1 MKITDFLNS
10 KETLNKVL
18 DVLVERGLDFAKL
31 PQDCFI
37 AGGSVS
43 NVLISMLHGGEPI
56 VNDIDVYVKT
66 DDKNAKV
73 GNSWYP
79 SMYTTEDSIEVLDD
93 DYGRIYISEGGDRM
107 RVVAHR
113 RDGVLNIIQ
122 YAYEK
127 GYQRMNG
134 KPSTKTECELTIE
147 GFDLNCCMAGIDL
160 SNRKIVYNENFVDF
174 LKTKQL
180 KVVNPMAPIQTT
192 IRIYK
197 KLKDLDCYCNVEHEI
212 RFLTVAFRKLT
223 NNQLC
228 KYIGPET
235 EAKYRKYFDF
245 VSKYFTIREP
255 KNSDEIPHN
264 MKDKYFIDTP
274 INPNCKIWLYEP
286 VMDFDIIEEVTSAIR
301 LKRIWYLNYT
311 PKKKSE
317 QDKINKVFYKNV
329 FTGNLSEDAWEYKE
343 GWPVSV
349 VKPIYASSRYSYMMV
364 LAKKDYHKC
373 DFTIKH
379 LNVIDE
385 FTKKHYYI
393 RRVLSKLDTVSEQ
406 YKMVKF
412 IKSLAKKEGEWII
425 GLLENVDN
433 KELPNNFTNEQLV
446 KFIEEEKS
454 KDSQA
459 LVEPLNLNDFI
470 FNKNIK
476 ELISN
481 LQLKMEGTMMG
492 HCVGGY
498 GSQVE
503 RGYSRIFHVE
513 HNGIGSTL
521 ELSLPNLVKPN
532 YNVFIDRGDGPKIE
546 EIIRS
551 TKYEDKFIV
560 RYSDDSTAVLS
571 EKDLGY
577 KVRQHQ
583 GRYPEKGNLTPTER
597 NTYVATELVKFL
609 NQKYF
614 LEKFNIDLTENFAI
628 KKNNLTFV
636 E

>member
-1 MKITDFLNS
+1 
-10 KETLNKVL
+10 
-18 DVLVERGLDFAKL
+18 
-31 PQDCFI
+31 
-37 AGGSVS
+37 
-43 NVLISMLHGGEPI
+43 
-56 VNDIDVYVKT
+56 
-66 DDKNAKV
+66 
-73 GNSWYP
+73 
-79 SMYTTEDSIEVLDD
+79 
-93 DYGRIYISEGGDRM
+93 
-107 RVVAHR
+107 
-113 RDGVLNIIQ
+113 
-122 YAYEK
+122 
-127 GYQRMNG
+127 
-134 KPSTKTECELTIE
+134 
-147 GFDLNCCMAGIDL
+147 
-160 SNRKIVYNENFVDF
+160 
-174 LKTKQL
+174 
-180 KVVNPMAPIQTT
+180 
-192 IRIYK
+192 
-197 KLKDLDCYCNVEHEI
+197 
-212 RFLTVAFRKLT
+212 
-223 NNQLC
+223 
-228 KYIGPET
+228 
-235 EAKYRKYFDF
+235 
-245 VSKYFTIREP
+245 
-255 KNSDEIPHN
+255 
-264 MKDKYFIDTP
+264 
-274 INPNCKIWLYEP
+274 
-286 VMDFDIIEEVTSAIR
+286 
-301 LKRIWYLNYT
+301 
-311 PKKKSE
+311 
-317 QDKINKVFYKNV
+317 
-329 FTGNLSEDAWEYKE
+329 
-343 GWPVSV
+343 
-349 VKPIYASSRYSYMMV
+349 
-364 LAKKDYHKC
+364 
-373 DFTIKH
+373 
-379 LNVIDE
+379 
-385 FTKKHYYI
+385 
-393 RRVLSKLDTVSEQ
+393 
-406 YKMVKF
+406 
-412 IKSLAKKEGEWII
+412 
-425 GLLENVDN
+425 N